1 MPNPPAPLDK
11 GIMNAPASPAAL
23 PPPNATNS
31 AMTGLD
37 NVMQQAGCST
47 CGSALSGGIGG
58 CSSCGNGGACVPGHT
73 NEYCDGNCGWCGTTF
88 LGRSIAGLYQCICCP
103 DPCYEGKWLPVAD
116 SAFFVDAARPQT
128 QLRIRY
134 DDGFNLQHPDRA
146 EYFWAEETKKGP
158 SFMTSSKASVFPNT
172 IDHESLSLYQEA
184 AAGNFSAFV
193 EMPYVSY
200 DDLNPGTGQ
209 QLGTHT
215 GFGDMTVGT
224 KAMLLDCEL
233 LQTTF
238 EFKTFILTGNFTDG
252 LGTGH
257 VSLEPSLL
265 FDLRISP
272 EMYSQSQ
279 FSYWIPIGGNRGFQ
293 GSIFHLHLSLNRTL
307 WHPTPG
313 IEVVGTGEVNEWSIL
328 GGEYTAPG
336 VDGSTPVVVSARH
349 ETIVSMGP
357 GIRVFICGK
366 IDVGVGSAFSL
377 TGQRWDEELIR
388 AEFRWRF

>member
-1 MPNPPAPLDK
+1 
-11 GIMNAPASPAAL
+11 
-23 PPPNATNS
+23 
-31 AMTGLD
+31 
-37 NVMQQAGCST
+37 MQQAGCST
-47 CGSALSGGIGG
+47 CGSALSSGIGG
-58 CSSCGNGGACVPGHT
+58 CPSCGNGGACVPGRT
-73 NEYCDGNCGWCGTTF
+73 NEYCDGNSGWCGTTF

-134 DDGFNLQHPDRA
+134 DDGLNLQHPDRA
-146 EYFWAEETKKGP
+146 EYFWAQETVKGP
-158 SFMTSSKASVFPNT
+158 GFVART

-184 AAGNFSAFV
+184 AAGAFSAFI
-193 EMPYVSY
+193 EMPYVAYS
-200 DDLNPGTGQ
+200 DVDPTPTKDVS
-209 QLGTHT
+209 THN
-215 GFGDMTVGT
+215 GFGDLTVGT
-224 KAMLLDCEL
+224 KSMLLDCEL

-238 EFKTFILTGNFTDG
+238 EFKTFILTGNFTNG

-272 EMYSQSQ
+272 EMYSQAQ
-279 FSYWIPIGGNRGFQ
+279 LSYWIPIGGTRGFQ
-293 GSIFHLHLSLNRTL
+293 GSIYHTHLSLNRTL

-313 IEVVGTGEVNEWSIL
+313 VQVVGTAEVNEWSIL
-328 GGEYTAPG
+328 GGEYTA
-336 VDGSTPVVVSARH
+336 VTPADTAVVVSARH

-366 IDVGVGSAFSL
+366 IDLGVGSAFSL